1 MAEPKAKK
9 KSNAYA
15 RKKPVNY
22 DRVRFTVPELFDE
35 EAVFNLPSAR
45 QAPLGVQRKL
55 NSEPGAM
62 ENWIIENLAG
72 DNVEEQR
79 DAIDELFG
87 DEVQEF
93 VKAWRKASKVDA
105 GKSRS

>member
-9 KSNAYA
+9 KSNPYA
-15 RKKPVNY
+15 RKKSVVY

-45 QAPLGVQRKL
+45 QAPLGIQRKL
-55 NSEPGAM
+55 GTEPGAL

-87 DEVQEF
+87 EDVETF

-105 GKSRS
+105 GKSPS